1 MSTTVRNILVVDD
14 NPSIHEDFRKIFHDV
29 ASNNSTLDAAA
40 AELFGAE
47 EKRHK
52 VCYQLDFASQGQE
65 GLEKVRDAL
74 DNHRPYSMAFLDV
87 QMPPGWDGIETM
99 ARIWEIAPDLQIVIC
114 TAYSTYN
121 LRDII
126 AKVGRSDQFVV
137 LKKPFDS
144 IEVMQLANTFSEKW
158 QLLKEVGERKQG
170 EEQSRTREEQFR
182 TLADNV
188 PDAVARLDRD
198 LRFAY
203 GNKALSVELN
213 LDSRVFLGKTGDEL
227 NLPNQDLWKQEV
239 EMVFET
245 GLAHSFEFN
254 WPGPDGICYREAR
267 LVPEHSAN
275 GEVEFVLT
283 ITRDVTRRKR
293 AEVERKL
300 MDLQLRQAQKMEA
313 VGQLAAG
320 IAHEI
325 NTPTQYVGDNT
336 RFLKEAFESIT
347 TALHG
352 YIELIAAAKKN
363 AITPELIARADKIIA
378 ASELDYHF
386 QQIPAAIT
394 ETLEGVER
402 VSKIVKAMKE
412 FSHPGSREKIAADL
426 NKAVES
432 TVTVARNEWK
442 YVAELELNL
451 DPNLPLVPCFISE
464 FNQAILNLVINASHA
479 ISDVIRTKT
488 GSKGKITI
496 STRTDGDHVEVRVAD
511 TGTGIPEE
519 HRQKIFEPFFTTKD
533 VGKGTGQGL
542 TAVYSNIVKKHG
554 GTVTFETETGKGT
567 TFILRLPLV
576 AKSGVS
582 SREER
587 ADVAAQKGAAAV

>member
-1 MSTTVRNILVVDD
+1 
-14 NPSIHEDFRKIFHDV
+14 
-29 ASNNSTLDAAA
+29 
-40 AELFGAE
+40 
-47 EKRHK
+47 
-52 VCYQLDFASQGQE
+52 
-65 GLEKVRDAL
+65 
-74 DNHRPYSMAFLDV
+74 
-87 QMPPGWDGIETM
+87 
-99 ARIWEIAPDLQIVIC
+99 
-114 TAYSTYN
+114 
-121 LRDII
+121 
-126 AKVGRSDQFVV
+126 
-137 LKKPFDS
+137 
-144 IEVMQLANTFSEKW
+144 
-158 QLLKEVGERKQG
+158 
-170 EEQSRTREEQFR
+170 
-182 TLADNV
+182 
-188 PDAVARLDRD
+188 
-198 LRFAY
+198 
-203 GNKALSVELN
+203 
-213 LDSRVFLGKTGDEL
+213 
-227 NLPNQDLWKQEV
+227 
-239 EMVFET
+239 
-245 GLAHSFEFN
+245 
-254 WPGPDGICYREAR
+254 
-267 LVPEHSAN
+267 
-275 GEVEFVLT
+275 
-283 ITRDVTRRKR
+283 
-293 AEVERKL
+293 
-300 MDLQLRQAQKMEA
+300 A

-533 VGKGTGQGL
+533 VGK
-542 TAVYSNIVKKHG
+542 
-554 GTVTFETETGKGT
+554 
-567 TFILRLPLV
+567 
-576 AKSGVS
+576 
-582 SREER
+582 
-587 ADVAAQKGAAAV
+587 